1 LAETGPELTEFTQ
14 SLAGADGGLGQFSGS
29 LSGLAKGLFSG
40 GGGDGL
46 GGVASLFSGLA
57 GGFAGGGLIR
67 GDGTPTSDSNVALVS
82 DGEYII
88 NASAA
93 SKNKGLLEMIN
104 SGKAP
109 KFAGASNTALLNSS
123 AYAPTVNVHVEGG
136 AQERQVAQRI
146 AGNVGDAVTN
156 ATPDRFRFS
165 GPQKMTRAATSLH
178 KASSKNA

>member
-1 LAETGPELTEFTQ
+1 MTKFTQ

-46 GGVASLFSGLA
+46 GGIGSLFCGLA

-88 NASAA
+88 NAGAS

-109 KFAGASNTALLNSS
+109 KFAGSSNTALLNSN
-123 AYAPTVNVHVEGG
+123 AYAPTVNVSVRAGPKTAIG
-136 AQERQVAQRI
+136 AAHRRPRGRHIE
-146 AGNVGDAVTN
+146 
-156 ATPDRFRFS
+156 
-165 GPQKMTRAATSLH
+165 
-178 KASSKNA
+178 